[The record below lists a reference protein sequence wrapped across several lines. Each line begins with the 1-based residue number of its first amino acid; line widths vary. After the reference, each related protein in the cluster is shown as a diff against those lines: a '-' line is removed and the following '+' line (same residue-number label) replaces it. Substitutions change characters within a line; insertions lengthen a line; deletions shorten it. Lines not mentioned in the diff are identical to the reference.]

1 MTTKTK
7 NLVLIIITSVIFA
20 LFFIPGFYVQ
30 KLWVCSWNTT
40 PTGYRFYGYVASSSN
55 DKTVSFINT
64 FETFNDVKSIY
75 LILTTAIILSVA
87 ACIVL
92 YIVQMMVKNKANW
105 SVAAFAPIVPTI
117 LLSIYTPIMNT
128 CCEQKQNE
136 MAYPEYE
143 ISTLFYITLIL
154 LIGLIAISVIGYF
167 FTRKNGVKESIPVNV
182 NIPVSTTQELENYNK
197 LLQQGIITQEE
208 FDAKKKQLLDL

>member
-7 NLVLIIITSVIFA
+7 NLVLTIITSIIFA
-20 LFFIPGFYVQ
+20 LLFIPGFYVQ

-55 DKTVSFINT
+55 DKTVSFIDT
-64 FETFNDVKSIY
+64 FNTFNDVKSVY
-75 LILTTAIILSVA
+75 LILTTAIILSLVV
-87 ACIVL
+87 CIIL
-92 YIVQMMVKNKANW
+92 YIVQMVIKNKTNW
-105 SVAAFAPIVPTI
+105 SIAAFAPIVPTI
-117 LLSIYTPIMNT
+117 LLSIYTPIMNA

-143 ISTLFYITLIL
+143 ISTMFYITLIL
-154 LIGLIAISVIGYF
+154 LIGLIAISVISYF
-167 FTRKNGVKESIPVNV
+167 VTRKNGIKESISVDV
-182 NIPVSTTQELENYNK
+182 NIPVSTTQELENYSK

>member
-7 NLVLIIITSVIFA
+7 NLVLTIIASVIFV
-20 LFFIPGFYVQ
+20 LLFIPGFYVQ

-55 DKTVSFINT
+55 DKAVSFINT
-64 FETFNDVKSIY
+64 FETFNDVKSTY
-75 LILTTAIILSVA
+75 LILTAAIILSVV

-92 YIVQMMVKNKANW
+92 YIVQMVVKKKANW
-105 SVAAFAPIVPTI
+105 SIAAFAPIVPAV

-167 FTRKNGVKESIPVNV
+167 FTRKK
-182 NIPVSTTQELENYNK
+182 
-197 LLQQGIITQEE
+197 
-208 FDAKKKQLLDL
+208 

>member
-7 NLVLIIITSVIFA
+7 NLILTIITSVIFA
-20 LFFIPGFYVQ
+20 LLFIPGFYVQ

-55 DKTVSFINT
+55 DKAVSFINT
-64 FETFNDVKSIY
+64 FKTFNDVKSIY
-75 LILTTAIILSVA
+75 LILTTAIILSVV

-92 YIVQMMVKNKANW
+92 YIVQMVVKNKANW
-105 SVAAFAPIVPTI
+105 AIAAFAPIVPTI

-154 LIGLIAISVIGYF
+154 LIGLISISVISYF
-167 FTRKNGVKESIPVNV
+167 VTRKNGVKESVSVDV

-208 FDAKKKQLLDL
+208 FDAKKKQLLGV

>member
-7 NLVLIIITSVIFA
+7 NLVLTIISSVIFV
-20 LFFIPGFYVQ
+20 LLFIPGFYIQ

-40 PTGYRFYGYVASSSN
+40 STGYRFYGYVASSSN
-55 DKTVSFINT
+55 DKAVSFINT
-64 FETFNDVKSIY
+64 FETFNDVKSTY
-75 LILTTAIILSVA
+75 LILTAAIILSVV

-92 YIVQMMVKNKANW
+92 YIVQIVDKNKANW
-105 SVAAFAPIVPTI
+105 SIAAFAPIVPAI

-154 LIGLIAISVIGYF
+154 LIGLIAISVISYF
-167 FTRKNGVKESIPVNV
+167 FTRKNGVKESISVNV
-182 NIPVSTTQELENYNK
+182 NIPVSTTQELKNYNK

-208 FDAKKKQLLDL
+208 FDAKKKQLLGL

>member
-1 MTTKTK
+1 
-7 NLVLIIITSVIFA
+7 
-20 LFFIPGFYVQ
+20 
-30 KLWVCSWNTT
+30 
-40 PTGYRFYGYVASSSN
+40 
-55 DKTVSFINT
+55 
-64 FETFNDVKSIY
+64 
-75 LILTTAIILSVA
+75 
-87 ACIVL
+87 
-92 YIVQMMVKNKANW
+92 MMVKNKANW

>member
-20 LFFIPGFYVQ
+20 LLFIPGFYVQ

>member
-20 LFFIPGFYVQ
+20 LLFIPGFYVQ

-75 LILTTAIILSVA
+75 LILTTAIILSVV

-105 SVAAFAPIVPTI
+105 SMAAFAPIVPTI

-154 LIGLIAISVIGYF
+154 LIGLVAISVIGYF
-167 FTRKNGVKESIPVNV
+167 FTRKNGVKESISVNV
-182 NIPVSTTQELENYNK
+182 NIPVSATQELENYNK

-208 FDAKKKQLLDL
+208 FDAKKKQLLGL

>member
-7 NLVLIIITSVIFA
+7 NLVLTIISSVIFV
-20 LFFIPGFYVQ
+20 LLFIPGFYIQ

-40 PTGYRFYGYVASSSN
+40 STGYRFYGYVASSSN
-55 DKTVSFINT
+55 DKAVSFINT
-64 FETFNDVKSIY
+64 FETFNDVKSTY
-75 LILTTAIILSVA
+75 LILTAAIILSVV

-92 YIVQMMVKNKANW
+92 YIVQIVDKNKANW
-105 SVAAFAPIVPTI
+105 SIAAFAPIVPAI

-154 LIGLIAISVIGYF
+154 LIGLIAISVISYF
-167 FTRKNGVKESIPVNV
+167 FTRKNGVKESISVNV

-208 FDAKKKQLLDL
+208 FDAKKKQLLGL